1 MNKET
6 LNAYNNR
13 LSTNNDTITNIN
25 SLLKRLPVG
34 GEDLTEEL
42 TDYDT
47 SLTTQETS
55 IQDIIKAL
63 EGKAAGGGGGN
74 QFNIFIQED
83 EPEVKEGIWFQ
94 EKIEVSPEVNIVETV
109 ADADIKWTTTTAS
122 IPYSVNL
129 GVVGSYNGYAYLIGG
144 GASSYRKYV
153 HKINLATMEITRLT
167 DAPSTFGDSS
177 YATIGKYIYIFG
189 GGETTT
195 SKKQAYKY
203 DMTNNTFTALTSL
216 SKELVNGC
224 AVAAG
229 TDIYLL
235 GSNSQSNMNIKY
247 DTINNTYQTM
257 SNIPSSGKY
266 ARACLKN
273 NNIYI
278 FGGYSGYSSPERR
291 AYKYN
296 ISDDT
301 YTTLSNAPV
310 SMFNHLCINYN
321 NTIFLIGNEQS
332 GLTTN
337 VYVYD
342 SDNNTY
348 SSKGSLPFGLWN
360 SSITIEND
368 KVYTFGGSGGTSSKA
383 ILEGEF
389 LSPSFG
395 LESGVIICPGT
406 PGSGIATQLCAAQIN
421 GGRLL
426 NYLTSTYIVQNNATV
441 QKVPTYYG
449 NGTEWIKFIN

>member
-1 MNKET
+1 MTNKET
-6 LNAYNNR
+6 LNTYNSR

-25 SLLKRLPVG
+25 SLLKRLPVS

-42 TDYDT
+42 TDYET

-74 QFNIFIQED
+74 PFNIFIQED
-83 EPEVKEGIWFQ
+83 EPEVKEGVWFQ

-189 GGETTT
+189 GGETST

-203 DMTNNTFTALTSL
+203 DMTNNTFTALASL

-257 SNIPSSGKY
+257 SNIPASSKY
-266 ARACLKN
+266 SRACLKDN
-273 NNIYI
+273 YIYI
-278 FGGYSGYSSPERR
+278 FGGYSGTRPTNT

-301 YTTLSNAPV
+301 YAILSNTPV
-310 SMFNHLCINYN
+310 AMFNHLCINYN
-321 NTIFLIGNEQS
+321 GVIFLIGNEQS
-332 GLTTN
+332 DSTTS
-337 VYVYD
+337 VYAYD
-342 SDNNTY
+342 SDNDTY
-348 SSKGSLPFGLWN
+348 SGRGSLPFGLWN

-368 KVYTFGGSGGTSSKA
+368 KVYTFGGSGSTSSKA

-389 LSPSFG
+389 LSASFD
-395 LESGVIICPGT
+395 LESGIIICPGT
-406 PGSGIATQLCAAQIN
+406 PGSGIATQLCAIQIN

-426 NYLTSTYIVQNNATV
+426 NYLTSAHIVQNNSTI
-441 QKVPTYYG
+441 QKIPTYYG
-449 NGTEWIKFIN
+449 DGSEWIKFMN